1 MVEPQKFPNMQKTLS
16 WIAFVG
22 GEIILYVAFRIWGG
36 ALPDEIRIL
45 DTVVSMLILALFF
58 ADLLI
63 PWVDWNGGS
72 HKRFG
77 SLGIR
82 WAFTWLYALAAVA
95 AMVVCQSLF
104 HVEFLSQLMVQIIL
118 ILGLVLGFSASV
130 GASSKVESVHHL
142 ERSLLDGPREMM
154 RQARHLQEVAEE
166 SGNIPKEYRNR
177 IGQLVEELRF
187 VAPSP
192 AAEASDLEAQFAEA
206 LRTIEFALPAC
217 DMNRETIAKALS
229 RAERLCSQRKAI
241 HTTN

>member
-1 MVEPQKFPNMQKTLS
+1 
-16 WIAFVG
+16 
-22 GEIILYVAFRIWGG
+22 
-36 ALPDEIRIL
+36 
-45 DTVVSMLILALFF
+45 
-58 ADLLI
+58 
-63 PWVDWNGGS
+63 
-72 HKRFG
+72 
-77 SLGIR
+77 
-82 WAFTWLYALAAVA
+82 
-95 AMVVCQSLF
+95 
-104 HVEFLSQLMVQIIL
+104 
-118 ILGLVLGFSASV
+118 
-130 GASSKVESVHHL
+130 
-142 ERSLLDGPREMM
+142 MM

-166 SGNIPKEYRNR
+166 SGNIPEEYRNR